1 MIHAILVRWQSW
13 KLNITLG
20 EMANKSKH
28 EIKDRKKKEI
38 KKERR
43 DEIKEK
49 KKLIPLIK
57 KKGRRSINKL
67 VAISLQLS

>member
-1 MIHAILVRWQSW
+1 MVRWLIKAST
-13 KLNITLG
+13 KLKT
-20 EMANKSKH
+20 E
-28 EIKDRKKKEI
+28 KKEI

>member
-1 MIHAILVRWQSW
+1 MLSEMQDTC
-13 KLNITLG
+13 NLG

-28 EIKDRKKKEI
+28 EIKDRKKEI